1 MNENSARITLAAIYL
16 SEQGRLQAPK
26 LIRSHSA
33 TLRDAMVSRGR
44 EARVKFCPCLALP
57 KNNIHHSALW
67 QNALSL

>member
-16 SEQGRLQAPK
+16 AEQGRLQAPK
-26 LIRSHSA
+26 PIRLHSA
-33 TLRDAMVSRGR
+33 TLRVAMVSCGG

-57 KNNIHHSALW
+57 KNNIHRNAPW